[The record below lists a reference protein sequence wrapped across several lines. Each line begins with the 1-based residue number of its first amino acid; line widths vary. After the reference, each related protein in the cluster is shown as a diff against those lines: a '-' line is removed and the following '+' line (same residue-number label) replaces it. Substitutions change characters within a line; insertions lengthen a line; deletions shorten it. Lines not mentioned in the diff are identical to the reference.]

1 MSQRARRTGAVCLGA
16 FILADAGLLEGK
28 RAATHWHWV
37 NELQTRHP
45 TVLVDPESIW
55 VEDKGIYTSAG
66 GTAGIDL
73 ALAMVTEDYVSLDN
87 HGLMASQPEDV
98 T

>member
-1 MSQRARRTGAVCLGA
+1 MSKRARRTASVCLGA

-45 TVLVDPESIW
+45 NVRVDPESIW
-55 VEDKGIYTSAG
+55 VEDQGIYNRQRLKTCVSGLSRTSA
-66 GTAGIDL
+66 
-73 ALAMVTEDYVSLDN
+73 SL
-87 HGLMASQPEDV
+87 
-98 T
+98 